1 MMLGWLKR
9 DGTSMNNKNRRLAFL
24 ISGATDALIG
34 TAFLLVGLGI
44 LPVKIGAPP
53 FIMILIGGTMF
64 IAGIGVAIYNLSRW
78 DE

>member
-1 MMLGWLKR
+1 
-9 DGTSMNNKNRRLAFL
+9 MNNKNRRLAFL
-24 ISGATDALIG
+24 LSGAMDALIG
-34 TAFLLVGLGI
+34 AAFLLAGLGF
-44 LPVKIGAPP
+44 LPMKIGVPP